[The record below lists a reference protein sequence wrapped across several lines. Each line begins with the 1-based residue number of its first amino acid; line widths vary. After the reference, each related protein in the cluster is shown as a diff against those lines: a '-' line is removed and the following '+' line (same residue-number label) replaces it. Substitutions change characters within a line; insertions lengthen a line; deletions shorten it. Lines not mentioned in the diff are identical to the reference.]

1 MLHPKIKPIDA
12 FFLILVFFLFLI
24 SGYFLTDIEI
34 ETLIFV
40 DFCFIFIIFVVIEV
54 YRRLMNLLK
63 QVEDKESTN
72 IYDSI
77 SGEIF
82 INNLGFNIPPIFNK
96 WSIDGDL
103 AKIIIEE
110 IIKRENPKVL
120 EFGSGSSTM
129 IISKILNILEKGK
142 LYSIEHDEKYFNNTK
157 KLIELNKLSG
167 VNDLILV
174 PLEKIDIN
182 GKEWLWYKT
191 DFLEKIRDKIDILLI
206 DGPPGY
212 IQRMSRFPALPVI
225 INRLNDH
232 AVIFLDDGNREDE
245 KKIIKEW
252 RLLYPHLTYEY
263 VNTLKGAWKIYY
275 ERKSQ

>member
-12 FFLILVFFLFLI
+12 FFLILISFLFLI
-24 SGYFLTDIEI
+24 SGYFLIDIEI
-34 ETLIFV
+34 EALIFA
-40 DFCFIFIIFVVIEV
+40 DFCFIFIIFVIIEV
-54 YRRLMNLLK
+54 YRRLINLLK
-63 QVEDKESTN
+63 QVEDKESRS
-72 IYDSI
+72 IYDGI

-82 INNLGFNIPPIFNK
+82 VNNLSFNIPPIFNK

-103 AKIIIEE
+103 AKIIVEE

-120 EFGSGSSTM
+120 EFGSGASTV
-129 IISKILNILEKGK
+129 IISKILNILGEGK
-142 LYSIEHDEKYFNNTK
+142 LCSIEHDEKYFNNTK
-157 KLIELNKLSG
+157 KLIELNKLSS
-167 VNDLILV
+167 VNDLILA
-174 PLEKIDIN
+174 PLEEIDIN

-245 KKIIKEW
+245 KNYQGVESFIPSLDI
-252 RLLYPHLTYEY
+252 
-263 VNTLKGAWKIYY
+263 
-275 ERKSQ
+275 

>member
-12 FFLILVFFLFLI
+12 FFLILAFLLFLI

-34 ETLIFV
+34 EILIFT

-54 YRRLMNLLK
+54 YRRLMNFLK
-63 QVEDKESTN
+63 QIEVKERR
-72 IYDSI
+72 IL
-77 SGEIF
+77 GEIF
-82 INNLGFNIPPIFNK
+82 VNNLSFNIPPIFNE

-103 AKIIIEE
+103 AKIIVEE
-110 IIKRENPKVL
+110 IVKRENPKVL
-120 EFGSGSSTM
+120 EFGSGTSTV
-129 IISKILNILEKGK
+129 IISKILNILGEGK
-142 LYSIEHDEKYFNNTK
+142 LCSIEHDEKYFNNTK
-157 KLIELNKLSG
+157 KLIELNKLSN
-167 VNDLILV
+167 VNDLILA
-174 PLEKIDIN
+174 PLEEIDIN

-252 RLLYPHLTYEY
+252 RALYPHLTYEY

-275 ERKSQ
+275 ERKLQ